1 MRRLL
6 VHAAHVRGRSSRSR
20 GFRQVSD
27 KALGGQDHRGDAGSV
42 LQSGTSDLGR
52 VDDTGLD
59 HILDVLLLLG
69 IKAVVGL
76 VGLQDVVDNDA
87 ALEAS
92 VGSDLA
98 QRSLQRFAD
107 DLRTGAL
114 VALQLADQLVDSGDG
129 VDGGRAAAS
138 DDAFLNSG
146 LGRVQGILDAAASC
160 PSSRPR

>member
-27 KALGGQDHRGDAGSV
+27 KALGGQDHRGDAGGV

-59 HILDVLLLLG
+59 HILDVLLLLS

-76 VGLQDVVDNDA
+76 VGRDDLVDDDA
-87 ALEAS
+87 ALEAG
-92 VGSDLA
+92 VLGDLA
-98 QRSLQRFAD
+98 QRSFQSLQD
-107 DLRTGAL
+107 DLSTGAL
-114 VALQLADQLVDSGDG
+114 VAFQRIAQLTDSRDG
-129 VDGGRAAAS
+129 VDGSSAAAS
-138 DDAFLNSG
+138 NDAFLNSS
-146 LGRVQGILDAAASC
+146 LGCVQSILDAELLVLQL
-160 PSSRPR
+160 R